1 MQDNKTNTVNENKP
15 DKARLIVNIVGA
27 VLCVLLLPILVMNC
41 ILIVSGIAK
50 PNDVPS
56 IGKTV
61 PMIVLTDSMED
72 TIKSGDLI
80 FCKKVDQ
87 KDVKVGDV
95 ISYFDP
101 TGKSESVTTHR
112 VVSVMVQSDGSYLFF
127 TKGDNNNIADITP
140 VPGENLV
147 GKWTGRR
154 IWALGHVIL
163 FTQSPLGIILC
174 IVLPIGAIV
183 AYYLIK
189 RKQQDGKKQEDI
201 DALKKELEA
210 LKKAREESAEQAEKE
225 DSKQPVS
232 DSKASESTESGEKPT
247 ENKA

>member
-1 MQDNKTNTVNENKP
+1 MSAQNEALNKEKP
-15 DKARLIVNIVGA
+15 STKKIILNSVGI
-27 VLCVLLLPILVMNC
+27 VLCVLLLPILVLNC
-41 ILIVSGIAK
+41 ILIVKGIAK
-50 PNDVPS
+50 PDEVPAL
-56 IGKTV
+56 GKTI
-61 PMIVLTDSMED
+61 PMIVLTDSMHD

-80 FCKKVDQ
+80 ICKKVDQ

-95 ISYFDP
+95 ISFFDP
-101 TGKSESVTTHR
+101 TGKSDSVTTHR
-112 VVSVMVQSDGSYLFF
+112 VMAIEVLPDGRYYFY

-174 IVLPIGAIV
+174 IVLPVGAIV
-183 AYYLIK
+183 AYYIIK

-210 LKKAREESAEQAEKE
+210 LKKAREESAKQAEKE
-225 DSKQPVS
+225 DSTQPVS
-232 DSKASESTESGEKPT
+232 DSKASETTESGEKPT

>member
-1 MQDNKTNTVNENKP
+1 MSAQNEALNKEKP
-15 DKARLIVNIVGA
+15 STKKIILNSVGI
-27 VLCVLLLPILVMNC
+27 VLCVLLLPILVLNC
-41 ILIVSGIAK
+41 ILIVKGIAK
-50 PNDVPS
+50 PDEVPAL
-56 IGKTV
+56 GKTI
-61 PMIVLTDSMED
+61 PMIVLTDSMHD

-80 FCKKVDQ
+80 ICKKVDQ

-95 ISYFDP
+95 ISFFDP
-101 TGKSESVTTHR
+101 TGKSDSVTTHR
-112 VVSVMVQSDGSYLFF
+112 VMAIEVLPDGRYYFY

-174 IVLPIGAIV
+174 IVLPVGAIV
-183 AYYLIK
+183 AYYIIK

-210 LKKAREESAEQAEKE
+210 LKKAREESAKQAEKDNSE
-225 DSKQPVS
+225 QPVS
-232 DSKASESTESGEKPT
+232 DSKASRSTESGEKPT

>member
-1 MQDNKTNTVNENKP
+1 MSAQNEALNKEKP
-15 DKARLIVNIVGA
+15 STKKIILNSVGIL
-27 VLCVLLLPILVMNC
+27 LCVLLLPILVLNC
-41 ILIVSGIAK
+41 ILIVKGIAK
-50 PNDVPS
+50 PDEVPAL
-56 IGKTV
+56 GKTI
-61 PMIVLTDSMED
+61 PMIVLTDSMHD

-80 FCKKVDQ
+80 ICKKVDQ

-95 ISYFDP
+95 ISFFDP
-101 TGKSESVTTHR
+101 TGKSDSVTTHR
-112 VVSVMVQSDGSYLFF
+112 VMAIEVLPDGRYYFY

-183 AYYLIK
+183 AYYVIK

-210 LKKAREESAEQAEKE
+210 LKTAREESAKQTEKE
-225 DSKQPVS
+225 DSTQPVS
-232 DSKASESTESGEKPT
+232 DSKASENTESGEKPT

>member
-1 MQDNKTNTVNENKP
+1 MSAQNEALNKEKP
-15 DKARLIVNIVGA
+15 STKKIILNSVGI
-27 VLCVLLLPILVMNC
+27 VLCVLLLPILVLNC
-41 ILIVSGIAK
+41 ILIVKGIAK
-50 PNDVPS
+50 PDEVPAL
-56 IGKTV
+56 GKTI
-61 PMIVLTDSMED
+61 PMIVLTDSMHD

-80 FCKKVDQ
+80 ICKKVDQ

-95 ISYFDP
+95 ISFFDP
-101 TGKSESVTTHR
+101 TGKSDSVTTHR
-112 VVSVMVQSDGSYLFF
+112 VMAVEVLTDGRYYFY

-183 AYYLIK
+183 AYYVIK

-210 LKKAREESAEQAEKE
+210 LKKAREESAKQAEKE
-225 DSKQPVS
+225 DSTQPAS
-232 DSKASESTESGEKPT
+232 DSKASRSTESGEKPT